1 MGPAQ
6 SAAGTNC
13 VGVSE
18 TALEQPGAKYYGVKV
33 GSLKSKKHNVTGDV
47 YIVDEQHMKVSNP
60 DVQHIWIRNF
70 SYDGLGTGHLFL
82 YCKHCN

>member
-33 GSLKSKKHNVTGDV
+33 GSFKSKKHNVTGDV
-47 YIVDEQHMKVSNP
+47 YIVDIK
-60 DVQHIWIRNF
+60 HIWIRNF